1 MAAVTEKQV
10 LSAAMLSVFQEKR
23 LTVYFMC
30 LEESEL
36 SFNKYIYLFAT
47 SENLIKHFKQKHLI
61 NYKEED

>member
-1 MAAVTEKQV
+1 MTTVTEKQM
-10 LSAAMLSVFQEKR
+10 LSVAMLSVFQKKR

-30 LEESEL
+30 LKELEL
-36 SFNKYIYLFAT
+36 SFNKYIYLFTT